1 MCLLNCSFVSLS
13 SGVSECGWAEV
24 ALWMDV
30 SPHVSERNLDQL
42 LRCVHS
48 RTDGI
53 GQFSCCAVD
62 VCLTMVMKSDGELQS
77 QTFNLSSREV
87 YI

>member
-1 MCLLNCSFVSLS
+1 
-13 SGVSECGWAEV
+13 
-24 ALWMDV
+24 MDV
-30 SPHVSERNLDQL
+30 SPHVSERNLVQL

-48 RTDGI
+48 ITDGI

-77 QTFNLSSREV
+77 QAFNLSSGRFICDSSVGE
-87 YI
+87 IRLRS